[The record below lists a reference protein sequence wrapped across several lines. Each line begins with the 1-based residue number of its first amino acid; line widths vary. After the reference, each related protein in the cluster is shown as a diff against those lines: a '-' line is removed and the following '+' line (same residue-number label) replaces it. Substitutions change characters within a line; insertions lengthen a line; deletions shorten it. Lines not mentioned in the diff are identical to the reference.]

1 MLQLSEKKMRSFK
14 HIICMTSFLLFVILM
29 IPALAASGSLHQIQQ
44 GPGNAPFVTENF
56 LEMTVSLLI
65 VLMLILAM
73 AWLFRRIT
81 RFSSGALGDFRIL
94 GGLSVGTRERVVMVQ
109 VGKKQLLLGVAPGR
123 VTTLHVLDEQISPD
137 NLPERQATTFA
148 QRLGA
153 ALKQRSGK

>member
-1 MLQLSEKKMRSFK
+1 
-14 HIICMTSFLLFVILM
+14 
-29 IPALAASGSLHQIQQ
+29 
-44 GPGNAPFVTENF
+44 
-56 LEMTVSLLI
+56 MTVSLLI

-73 AWLFRRIT
+73 AWLFRRIN
-81 RFSSGALGDFRIL
+81 RFSSEALGNFRIL

-153 ALKQRSGK
+153 ALKQRIEK